1 MSNHV
6 VALISYKR
14 DFKNS
19 ARIYMFLTLLYS
31 LLGFLDL
38 PATTFFSQWDIPC
51 FFRYSSFLSEDNPT
65 YQLVLLPVDVPD
77 SIFICFVG

>member
-19 ARIYMFLTLLYS
+19 ARIYIFLTLLCS

-38 PATTFFSQWDIPC
+38 KTMIWSYSLFCLWDIRC

-65 YQLVLLPVDVPD
+65 YQLVLLP
-77 SIFICFVG
+77 C